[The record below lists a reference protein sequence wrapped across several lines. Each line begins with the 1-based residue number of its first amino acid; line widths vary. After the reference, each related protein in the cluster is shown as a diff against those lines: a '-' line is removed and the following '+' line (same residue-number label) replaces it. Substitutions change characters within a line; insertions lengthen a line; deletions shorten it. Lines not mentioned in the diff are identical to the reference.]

1 MKFNKVLRNKLIVL
15 FAMTAIFASLAFS
28 MTASAESLVNF
39 SRGILSNVSFAA
51 NTSQS
56 ASPEPTPPKRNE
68 KDESSESSNG
78 NRTDIDDEG
87 EEDDADIPK
96 FMIGK
101 INKEDYRNRRT
112 EHINRLRGIERG
124 KPHDPGARGRAIRQL
139 DRQEG
144 MPDKNTQTL
153 RLGDANDP
161 SPDVSAGGVMGAADA
176 NSSSNSPAWTSI
188 GPAPIPNGQTSG
200 LAHAVSGRVTVIAI
214 HPTNSDIAYVGTAQ
228 GGVYRTLDGGATW
241 TAIFDNAQT
250 LVVGSIA
257 IAPSQPSTI
266 YVGTGEGNF
275 GCDTYFGV
283 GVYRIDNAD
292 GSTPVM
298 TGPFAQETG
307 TGKDILTG
315 RAISK
320 ILVHPN
326 NPDITFLAVNN
337 GGVGGIGCD
346 SHPTQASSRGLYRST
361 NATSS
366 NATFQK
372 ITTNTANSGNRSVT
386 DMEFEPGNPNTMLVG
401 VYGFSTANDG
411 GVYRSTNALAP
422 NPTFTNTLSAG
433 TTSVTA
439 RVEIAI
445 NKVGNAVTV
454 YAATSDASGIV
465 KRSIDGGVTW
475 SAALASANSFCGGQ
489 CTYDMA
495 IAVDPTDANIVY
507 IGGNA
512 GESGGPAILKK
523 STNALSTATFVRAQ
537 VGLHADTHVIEIDP
551 SDNNTVW
558 TGNDGGVWKS
568 SNRGTNWTSLNNI
581 GFNATQFQSIA
592 LHPSDANYTIGGTQD
607 NGTLRMRPDGTWT
620 RTDYGDGGYALIDQ
634 SATGNTSVR
643 QYHTYYN
650 SAGSLMG
657 FATST
662 NSNAFENWSFYGCGG
677 TANGI
682 SCGDTAVL
690 FYAPMALGPGTNNLI
705 TNPNTVY
712 YATDR
717 LYRSTNNGV
726 NMTAV
731 SQQFASGVA
740 VSSIGISRQNDNV
753 RIIGLRNGKVFR
765 TMTGATTMNDVTGT
779 IPARYISRAVIDPND
794 ANTAYVTI
802 AAFFGNSTPHIYK
815 TTNLN
820 AATPTW
826 TGIGGS
832 TIPDIPVNAFVVD
845 PSDSKMLYAGT
856 DVGVYRSTDGGA
868 TWSSFS
874 NGLPRV
880 AVFDMAIQNGNRTL
894 RIATHGRGLWEMSI
908 AASPAVIEGTVTD
921 SSTGAP
927 LVNAMVTAGSNT
939 TTTDHNGV
947 YRFPNIPAASYN
959 ITASATGYNNST
971 VTGVT
976 ATNGSI
982 TTRNFTLT
990 AAQDSNCLADTSQ
1003 SDFEA
1008 GLPVSVD
1015 TSSAPGDVT
1024 LALPAPVSEAQT
1036 TINIFSN
1043 SFTATT
1049 WQSQTFTPSASGK
1062 LNQVDIQ
1069 AALSSAASVLG
1080 TAVVEIRNT
1089 VSGVPGNT
1097 VLATANLTS
1106 INSTGN
1112 LWYSVNFASP
1122 ADVTA
1127 GTLYA
1132 IVLRAGS
1139 GGPYRGTASNTNTY
1153 ANGGWLQSSNSG
1165 GSWANV
1171 TTGTPATTLDL
1182 AFRAYIQPQAY
1193 STKGSLVSSLKDAN
1207 MGDGTYAAWT
1217 TISWTATTPTATDI
1231 KIQVAGGNNPQSVS
1245 NFVGPD
1251 GTANTFFTNG
1261 ASLSQFNGMRYLR
1274 YKAHLTTT
1282 NISVTPTLSD
1292 VTVCNNNAPL
1302 TVSSLAVGAAE
1313 GTYGGVATLTAALKT
1328 SDGNPL
1334 SGKVVV
1340 FKLNGNS
1347 FAGNTATTDANGV
1360 ATLSDVSLAG
1370 ISVGTYPNAVNA
1382 RFGGDGFNAAST
1394 GSNSLTVNKAVLN
1407 ITADNKSKSYREA
1420 NPAFTYT
1427 PSGFINGDTA
1437 SVLSGNP
1444 AFETTADINSVVG
1457 SYPITLSEGTLNAA
1471 NYSFNFVAGTMT
1483 VTMAT
1488 PTVNW
1493 NNPDD
1498 IIYGT
1503 ALSETQLNA
1512 TAANPNDGSS
1522 IAGSYSYN
1530 PALGSVLTAGSK
1542 TLSVQFTPS
1551 DTANY
1556 ATPLQKSVSINVV
1569 KAVLTITADDKTKIF
1584 GTANPLFTFTPSGF
1598 VNNDT
1603 AATAFSGAPQ
1613 MTTTALTGS
1622 GTGNYDINAANGN
1635 LNSSNYSFSFVKG
1648 TLTVTKAVLTIT
1660 ADNKSKV
1667 YGSNLPSLTYT
1678 PSGFASGD
1686 TANVLTGAP
1695 LLDTTANV
1703 SSNVGSYP
1711 ITIGAGT
1718 IAAANYSF
1726 NFVNGAMAV
1735 TPAPLTIKAE
1745 DKSKQYSDPM
1755 PAFSSAYTGF
1765 VLGQGPADLAGTLS
1779 FTTSPSAN
1787 ALSPAGNYA
1796 IIPAGQSSSNYTITY
1811 QNGVLMVVQENAAI
1825 TYTGDTLVS
1834 TARSNSTPTV
1844 NLSAL
1849 VTEEQD
1855 GSPGNTLAGKTV
1867 RFSVYKYS
1875 DTTLSNPTTATA
1887 VISSNN
1893 TAVTSLPLDED
1904 NYVVKIEL
1912 LTNNQYAAQVETSA
1926 FTVVSPSTGMTTGGG
1941 WVRESNG
1948 NRGHL
1953 SFTMKYLPSGMPKG
1967 NNIYSYRDRLD
1978 LAAFGAPAGLRD
1990 YNIVIKS
1997 NALTAMQLDS
2007 TATPATGTF
2016 TGKTN
2021 VMAVDRTT
2029 GIAYNIGAGLNFQFQ
2044 VDVTDQ
2050 GEPSASNNPDK
2061 YALRVWNTTGDFKLA
2076 GTKTAQLP
2084 LGGGNIQV
2092 K

>member
-1 MKFNKVLRNKLIVL
+1 MKFNKALRNKLIVL
-15 FAMTAIFASLAFS
+15 FAMTAVFASLAFS

-56 ASPEPTPPKRNE
+56 ATPEPTPPKRNE
-68 KDESSESSNG
+68 KDENSESSNG
-78 NRTDIDDEG
+78 NRTDRDDEG

-124 KPHDPGARGRAIRQL
+124 RPHDPGARGRAIRQL

-144 MPDKNTQTL
+144 MPDRNTQTI

-161 SPDVSAGGVMGAADA
+161 NPDVSAGGVMGAADA

-200 LAHAVSGRVTVIAI
+200 LTHAVSGRVTVIAI

-307 TGKDILTG
+307 TGKDVLTG

-346 SHPTQASSRGLYRST
+346 AHPTQASSRGLYRST

-411 GVYRSTNALAP
+411 GVYRSTNVLAP
-422 NPTFTNTLSAG
+422 TPTFTNTLSAG
-433 TTSVTA
+433 TTTVTA
-439 RVEIAI
+439 RVELAI

-454 YAATSDASGIV
+454 YAATSDASGTV
-465 KRSIDGGVTW
+465 KRSTDGGVTW
-475 SAALASANSFCGGQ
+475 SAALASANQFCGGQ

-495 IAVDPTDANIVY
+495 IAVDPTDANVVY

-523 STNALSTATFVRAQ
+523 STNALSTAPTFNRAQ
-537 VGLHADTHVIEIDP
+537 AGLHADTHAIEVDP

-568 SNRGTNWTSLNNI
+568 TNGGANWTSLNNT

-620 RTDYGDGGYALIDQ
+620 RTDYGDGGFALIDQ
-634 SATGNTSVR
+634 NAAGTTTVR

-650 SAGSLMG
+650 QAGSLMG
-657 FATST
+657 FATTTSST
-662 NSNAFENWSFYGCGG
+662 AFENWSFYGCGG
-677 TANGI
+677 TSNGI
-682 SCGDTAVL
+682 SCNDTAVL
-690 FYAPMALGPGTNNLI
+690 FYAPMALGPG
-705 TNPNTVY
+705 NPNSVY

-717 LYRSTNNGV
+717 LYRSINNGV
-726 NMTAV
+726 TMTAV
-731 SQQFASGVA
+731 SPQFASGTA
-740 VSSIGISRQNDNV
+740 VSAIGISPQNDAV
-753 RIIGLRNGKVFR
+753 RIVGLRNGKVFR
-765 TMTGATTMNDVTGT
+765 TMTGGATSAAMTDVTGA
-779 IPARYISRAVIDPND
+779 IPAKYISRAVIDPNN

-802 AAFFGNSTPHIYK
+802 AAFFGNSTAHIYK

-820 AATPTW
+820 ATTPTW
-826 TGIGGS
+826 TPIGGS

-856 DVGVYRSTDGGA
+856 DIGVYRSTDGGA
-868 TWSSFS
+868 TWNSFS
-874 NGLPRV
+874 DGLPRV

-894 RIATHGRGLWEMSI
+894 RIATHGRGMWEMSI
-908 AASPAVIEGTVTD
+908 ATSPAVIEGTVTD
-921 SSTGAP
+921 SSTGDPIAQ
-927 LVNAMVTAGSNT
+927 ARVTAGSNT
-939 TTTDHNGV
+939 TIANDYGF
-947 YRFPNIPAASYN
+947 YRFANIPAATYN
-959 ITASATGYNNST
+959 VTASATGYNGST
-971 VTGVT
+971 ATGVT
-976 ATNGSI
+976 ATNGST

-990 AAQDSNCLADTSQ
+990 AAQNSNCMTDTTQ

-1008 GLPVSVD
+1008 GLPASVD
-1015 TSSAPGDVT
+1015 TSSNPGDVK
-1024 LALPAPVSEAQT
+1024 LALSRTSIDQT
-1036 TINIFSN
+1036 TLNFFVDSITS
-1043 SFTATT
+1043 TT
-1049 WQSQTFTPSASGK
+1049 WQAQTFIPGTSGL
-1062 LNQVDIQ
+1062 LNQVDFQ
-1069 AALSSAASVLG
+1069 AALSSTG
-1080 TAVVEIRNT
+1080 TPGTVVVEIRNT
-1089 VSGVPGNT
+1089 VSGAPGTN
-1097 VLATANLTS
+1097 VLATTNLTS
-1106 INSTGN
+1106 ISGTGN
-1112 LWYSVNFASP
+1112 AWYSVMFANP
-1122 ADVTA
+1122 TNVTA
-1127 GTLYA
+1127 GTSYS
-1132 IVLRAGS
+1132 IVLRASS
-1139 GGPYRGTASNTNTY
+1139 GGPYRAVRANGNVY
-1153 ANGGWLQSSNSG
+1153 ANGAWYQSTTSG
-1165 GSWANV
+1165 SSWAAP
-1171 TTGTPATTLDL
+1171 TAGSPATTQDL
-1182 AFRAYIQPQAY
+1182 AFRAYVGVY
-1193 STKGSLVSSLKDAN
+1193 TSSGTLVSSLKDAN
-1207 MGDGTYAAWT
+1207 MSNGTSSAWT
-1217 TISWTATTPTATDI
+1217 NLTWTASTPAGTDVRF
-1231 KIQVAGGNNPQSVS
+1231 QVAGGNNADSIS
-1245 NFVGPD
+1245 TFVGPD
-1251 GTANTFFTNG
+1251 GTANTFFSNG

-1274 YKAHLTTT
+1274 YKAYFSTTSVNLT
-1282 NISVTPTLSD
+1282 PALSD
-1292 VTVCNNNAPL
+1292 VSVCNNNAPL
-1302 TVSSLAVGAAE
+1302 PDTNLVVGAAN
-1313 GTYGGVATLTAALKT
+1313 GTYGGTTTLTARLTADDT
-1328 SDGNPL
+1328 PL
-1334 SGKVVV
+1334 SGRVIT
-1340 FKLNGNS
+1340 FKLNGSN
-1347 FAGNTATTDANGV
+1347 FTANRATTDANGV
-1360 ATLSDVSLAG
+1360 ATISNVSLSG
-1370 ISVGTYPNAVNA
+1370 INAGTYSTAVNA
-1382 RFGGDGFNAAST
+1382 RFAGDNNNAGST
-1394 GSNSLTVNKAVLN
+1394 NSGSLTVDQAVLT
-1407 ITADNKSKSYREA
+1407 ITADNKSRTYRAA
-1420 NPAFTYT
+1420 NPTFTFT
-1427 PSGFINGDTA
+1427 PGGFVSGDTA
-1437 SVLSGNP
+1437 SVISGIP
-1444 AFETTADINSVVG
+1444 SFETTADVTSNVG
-1457 SYPITLSEGTLNAA
+1457 NYPINISAGTLNAA
-1471 NYSFNFVAGTMT
+1471 NYSFNFVAGTLT
-1483 VTMAT
+1483 VTKAT

-1493 NNPDD
+1493 SNPAD
-1498 IIYGT
+1498 ISYGT

-1522 IAGSYSYN
+1522 VAGSYTYS
-1530 PALGSVLTAGSK
+1530 PASGSVLSAGNK
-1542 TLSVQFTPS
+1542 TLSVQFTPD

-1556 ATPLQKSVSINVV
+1556 DSPSQKSVSINVV
-1569 KAVLTITADDKTKIF
+1569 RAVLTITADDKTKVY
-1584 GTANPLFTFTPSGF
+1584 GTANPSFTFTPSGF

-1603 AATAFSGAPQ
+1603 AASAFTGAPQ
-1613 MTTTALTGS
+1613 LTTTALMGS
-1622 GTGNYDINAANGN
+1622 GIGSYDINAANGS

-1686 TANVLTGAP
+1686 TASVLTGAP
-1695 LLDTTANV
+1695 LLDTTATV

-1718 IAAANYSF
+1718 IAATNYSF
-1726 NFVNGAMAV
+1726 NFVNGAMSV

-1745 DKSKQYSDPM
+1745 DKSKQYSDPI

-1796 IIPAGQSSSNYTITY
+1796 IVPSGQSSSNYAITY
-1811 QNGVLMVVQENAAI
+1811 QNGVLMVVQENATI

-1834 TARSNSTPTV
+1834 TSRSNSTPTV

-1855 GSPGNTLAGKTV
+1855 GSLGNTLAGKTV

-1887 VISSNN
+1887 LISSNN

-1953 SFTMKYLPSGMPKG
+1953 SFTMRYVPGGMPKG

-1990 YNIVIKS
+1990 YNIVVKS

-2021 VMAVDRTT
+2021 VMAVDRIT
-2029 GIAYNIGAGLNFQFQ
+2029 GIAYNIGAGLNLQFQ

-2050 GEPSASNNPDK
+2050 SESSASNNPDK
-2061 YALRVWNTTGDFKLA
+2061 YALRVWNTTGDFKVA